1 MIYDFCV
8 IGGGIVGLATAMQL
22 LRAHPGASLVLV
34 EKEAAIA
41 KETLI

>member
-22 LRAHPGASLVLV
+22 LKAHPGASLVGSV
-34 EKEAAIA
+34 PAGGEM
-41 KETLI
+41 TR

>member
-22 LRAHPGASLVLV
+22 LREPLQ
-34 EKEAAIA
+34 
-41 KETLI
+41 